1 MSAPP
6 HRPRR
11 PARRTLAG
19 LALAVV
25 ATLAGLAG
33 CGSTPPAPPVASGP
47 AAPPP
52 QAPEDAPPPAP
63 FAQATGEVIGRGDRL
78 LVYLPRPGD
87 RLTAIAAR
95 FLGHAGEAWQIAELN
110 DIDEAEPGVPLT
122 VPLRPLNPLGVGPDR
137 IQTVT
142 VLCYHR
148 FGNGNSK
155 MVVSPA
161 RFEQQLDWLARN
173 GYQVIRLGELAE
185 FMAGRRPLPQRSV
198 VITID
203 DGYESVYRHAWPLL
217 RRHGFPATLFVYP
230 DFVGAG
236 DAMSWAQLRELAAS
250 GLVDVQSHSKS
261 HRNLVDRAP
270 GETDEQYR
278 RSLESELRGSR
289 SLIEARLPGV
299 RVDQIAYPFGDANV
313 AVVDAAERDGYRLG
327 LTVIAGG
334 NPFHAPPMLLRRT
347 MIFGDL
353 DLEGFKARL
362 QTQRSLSAP

>member
-1 MSAPP
+1 MRTPLP
-6 HRPRR
+6 GRR
-11 PARRTLAG
+11 RARRALAC
-19 LALAVV
+19 LALA
-25 ATLAGLAG
+25 ALAALAG
-33 CGSTPPAPPVASGP
+33 CGSTPPAPAVATPP
-47 AAPPP
+47 ASPP
-52 QAPEDAPPPAP
+52 QSPDDAPAP
-63 FAQATGEVIGRGDRL
+63 FAQATGKVLGRGERLLIYLPRAGDRL
-78 LVYLPRPGD
+78 A
-87 RLTAIAAR
+87 AIAAR
-95 FLGHAGEAWQIAELN
+95 FLGQADLAWQIAELN
-110 DIDEAEPGVPLT
+110 DVDEATPGVPLT
-122 VPLRPLNPLGVGPDR
+122 VPLRPLNPLGVGPER
-137 IQTVT
+137 LQTVT

-173 GYQVIRLGELAE
+173 GYRVIRLAELAD

-203 DGYESVYRHAWPLL
+203 DGYESVHRHAWPLL

-236 DAMSWAQLRELAAS
+236 DAMSWTQLRELVAS
-250 GLVDVQSHSKS
+250 GLFDVQSHSKS
-261 HRNLVDRAP
+261 HRNLVDRAA

-278 RSLESELRGSR
+278 RSVESELRGSR
-289 SLIEARLPGV
+289 ALIESRLPGV
-299 RVDQIAYPFGDANV
+299 RVDQIAYPFGDAN
-313 AVVDAAERDGYRLG
+313 ATVVDAAARDGYRLG
-327 LTVIAGG
+327 LTVLAGG
-334 NPFHAPPMLLRRT
+334 NAFHAPPLLLRRT